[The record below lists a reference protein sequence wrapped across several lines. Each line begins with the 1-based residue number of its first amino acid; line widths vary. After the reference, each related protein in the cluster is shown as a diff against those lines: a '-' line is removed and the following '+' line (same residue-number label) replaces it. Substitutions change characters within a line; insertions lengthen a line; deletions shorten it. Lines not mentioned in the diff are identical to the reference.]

1 MKNTRDVT
9 IKDKLRLYYDIEL
22 LKLKNIKRDYKIINQ
37 EYNDGFWSGKSA
49 DTANFETWVGNY
61 GNSAEQV
68 RIYVRDGKFFKGT
81 KKEYAEEYYLQL
93 DNVLEQ
99 YKNESIVE
107 LGCGRGHILF
117 RLYHKNCKKLT
128 GYDISENAISQL
140 QEYCTQKKYPINFD
154 VQDLNKPFSPEIIKN
169 KIVYTHTC
177 LEQLK
182 NYMPNVLK
190 NIINGKPKLVINFEV
205 DYDSS
210 PFIVKEYFKAKDY
223 QNNLVREL
231 KKLEKQNKVEIVSIK
246 KFSLALSPT
255 NRLSTII
262 WKIK

>member
-1 MKNTRDVT
+1 MKDTGNVT

-22 LKLKNIKRDYKIINQ
+22 LKLKNIKREYKVINQ
-37 EYNDGFWSGKSA
+37 EYNDGFWSNESE

-61 GNSAEQV
+61 GTGSQV

-117 RLYHKNCKKLT
+117 RLYHKDYKDLA

-140 QEYCTQKKYPINFD
+140 QKYCTTKKYPMNFD
-154 VQDLNKPFSPEIIKN
+154 VQDLNKSFTPGIIKD

-190 NIINGKPKLVINFEV
+190 NIIDGKPKLVINFEL

-210 PFIVKEYFKAKDY
+210 PFLVKEYFKARDY

-231 KKLEKQNKVEIVSIK
+231 KKLEKQNKVEIISIK

-255 NRLSTII
+255 NRISTII